1 MTRVDVRFV
10 FLMAVIGIEKV
21 KEKVRDMPEYTH
33 QTRSDRTV
41 AETLYYSYSSG
52 DRHREKCHIR
62 DLGTFGELDSGA
74 GITSPVQ

>member
-1 MTRVDVRFV
+1 
-10 FLMAVIGIEKV
+10 MAVIGIEKV
-21 KEKVRDMPEYTH
+21 KEKVRDLPEYTH

-41 AETLYYSYSSG
+41 AETGGRHIKLYYSYSSS